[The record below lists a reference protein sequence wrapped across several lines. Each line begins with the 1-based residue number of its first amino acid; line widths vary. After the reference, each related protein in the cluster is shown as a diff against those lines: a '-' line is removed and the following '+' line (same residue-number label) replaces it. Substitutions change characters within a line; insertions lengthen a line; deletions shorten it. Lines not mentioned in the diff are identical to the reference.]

1 MPQNI
6 KELIEEAKKGDPKAQ
21 YSLAVR
27 YHNGQDGEKNYEQA
41 AFWYRKA
48 ADQGHVKAAFY
59 LGVLYQNGKGVEQNY
74 QESEKLFMSAADS
87 GYDKAQL
94 ALGIMYAKGI
104 GVEKDYDMAA
114 VCFQEA
120 ADQGNEKAVT
130 WLNSLPES
138 KSEEKNHSENKS
150 SRSFS
155 IPEWLKWTGIIA
167 GVVSV
172 FTAIFLVIWSYWPT
186 GKKEL
191 NDIVSEVLPATVFIN
206 VKTNTGSATGSGFFA
221 LNGKIF
227 TNAHV
232 VEGAKTITIKTH
244 NGKTYDAEILD
255 TNKELDLA
263 VLTANVSKRDYSNLS
278 FASKIPAHGTDIVV
292 IGSPL
297 GYEQTVSNGIIS
309 AVRTYDD
316 MTILQITAP
325 ISGGSSGSPVVNMQG
340 KVIGIAA
347 ATNIKGQNI
356 NFAVSPLSA
365 RRKFSGQDIYLVEHD
380 VPIANDGKQDSLRV
394 NKSSS
399 GLSKSPENEKVRVID
414 SEFFEVRTVAKVQSI
429 SSRKI
434 YWIDSSSVMR
444 PVEMNL
450 DEFIARFNDGAADS
464 EAIQK
469 SRFTVTA
476 STAFINE
483 AAKKLIITMDE
494 KTHNIK
500 DVFIGISKQEMNS
513 AQGLHPFIQRTINVF
528 YPIPVISHSDFYKKL
543 LEYNFGSFAIGK
555 FKKFPVEF
563 IMMYNTDTDSLF
575 TVILNNNSKQ
585 LTNTSQ
591 VGSPSSTATNVP
603 RITTTKKKKK
613 GDRDPEYLN
622 EIRVAFKGMQDIKE
636 DVFQEC
642 FFYYPQKYSTYAH
655 RLDFMPYIM
664 HNRKTGTVVFWM
676 NIGFE
681 NSDWVFTKKIIFN
694 CDGKNFTLE
703 HLTETQRDVFFGGG
717 IYERYYE
724 WLMRNIKQ
732 SEMFFEKSLVES
744 IISAKKV
751 RIRFSGSRSIAE
763 RTLSKKDQQNL
774 AKCYECYKKLV
785 ALEERWEN

>member
-1 MPQNI
+1 
-6 KELIEEAKKGDPKAQ
+6 
-21 YSLAVR
+21 
-27 YHNGQDGEKNYEQA
+27 
-41 AFWYRKA
+41 
-48 ADQGHVKAAFY
+48 
-59 LGVLYQNGKGVEQNY
+59 
-74 QESEKLFMSAADS
+74 MSAADS

-94 ALGIMYAKGI
+94 ALGILYAKGI

-138 KSEEKNHSENKS
+138 KSEEKHHSENKS

-155 IPEWLKWTGIIA
+155 IPEWLKLTGIIA
-167 GVVSV
+167 GAVSV

-191 NDIVSEVLPATVFIN
+191 NEIVSEVIPATVFIN

-263 VLTANVSKRDYSNLS
+263 VLTANVNKRDYSNLS
-278 FASKIPAHGTDIVV
+278 FASKIPAHGTDIVIV
-292 IGSPL
+292 GSPL

-347 ATNIKGQNI
+347 ATNIRGQNI
-356 NFAVSPLSA
+356 NFAVSPFSA
-365 RRKFSGQDIYLVEHD
+365 RRKFSGQDIYLVEPD

-394 NKSSS
+394 NKSSV

-434 YWIDSSSVMR
+434 YWIASSSVMR
-444 PVEMNL
+444 PIEMNL

-464 EAIQK
+464 EKIK
-469 SRFTVTA
+469 EDKIIRTNGNDA
-476 STAFINE
+476 SIVIKGNTMISL
-483 AAKKLIITMDE
+483 KMDE

-500 DVFIGISKQEMNS
+500 ELIVGISKQEMIS
-513 AQGLHPFIQRTINVF
+513 AEGIHYLIQRTINVF
-528 YPIPVISHSDFYKKL
+528 YPIPIISHSDFYKKL
-543 LEYNFGSFAIGK
+543 LEYNFGYFSVGE

-563 IMMYNTDTDSLF
+563 MMLYSPEGISVLS
-575 TVILNNNSKQ
+575 VKLNNNSKQ
-585 LTNTSQ
+585 NMNTNNSNSSQNTSQ
-591 VGSPSSTATNVP
+591 VRPPASNATNAP
-603 RITTTKKKKK
+603 STTPAKKKKK

-622 EIRVAFKGMQDIKE
+622 KIRAAFKGMQDIEE

-642 FFYYPQKYSTYAH
+642 FFYKPQKYSTYAH
-655 RLDFMPYIM
+655 R
-664 HNRKTGTVVFWM
+664 
-676 NIGFE
+676 
-681 NSDWVFTKKIIFN
+681 
-694 CDGKNFTLE
+694 
-703 HLTETQRDVFFGGG
+703 
-717 IYERYYE
+717 
-724 WLMRNIKQ
+724 
-732 SEMFFEKSLVES
+732 
-744 IISAKKV
+744 
-751 RIRFSGSRSIAE
+751 IR
-763 RTLSKKDQQNL
+763 
-774 AKCYECYKKLV
+774 
-785 ALEERWEN
+785 